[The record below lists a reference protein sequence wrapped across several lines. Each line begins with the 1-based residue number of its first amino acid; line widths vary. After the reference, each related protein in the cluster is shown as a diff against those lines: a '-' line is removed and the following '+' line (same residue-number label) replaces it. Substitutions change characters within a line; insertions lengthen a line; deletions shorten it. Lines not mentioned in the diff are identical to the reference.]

1 LIQTGINIC
10 SGKSIKLKV
19 RSSNRPNQNYFHKL
33 SMKKRKAD
41 KKSIKKQDRKEL
53 QSNIAQRF
61 LDAVNNLGH
70 DAERIAKDLKKMS
83 KQIAEKLSKIDKTK
97 EKKGSSKK
105 PVELLVAKAEEK
117 GLKKRAGRARAEKV
131 VAKVVSRKP
140 RNGKAAAAKPL
151 EKVQSVE
158 VPEVQSRVTRSRGR
172 VASVKPAEE
181 QVDQPVKRRGRRPA
195 SEKGAEVAKPVV
207 RRGPRKKVTP
217 SSIETEVS
225 PAIATDSNDQA

>member
-1 LIQTGINIC
+1 
-10 SGKSIKLKV
+10 
-19 RSSNRPNQNYFHKL
+19 
-33 SMKKRKAD
+33 MKKRKAD
-41 KKSIKKQDRKEL
+41 TKKSIKKQDRKEL

-97 EKKGSSKK
+97 DKKGSSKK

-117 GLKKRAGRARAEKV
+117 GVKKRAGRVRAEKV

-140 RNGKAAAAKPL
+140 RNGKAAAVKPL

-172 VASVKPAEE
+172 AASVKPAEE
-181 QVDQPVKRRGRRPA
+181 QADQPVKRRGRKPA
-195 SEKGAEVAKPVV
+195 PEKIAEGVKPVV
-207 RRGPRKKVTP
+207 RRGPQKKVTP
-217 SSIETEVS
+217 PSTEGEVS
-225 PAIATDSNDQA
+225 PASSTDSADPA